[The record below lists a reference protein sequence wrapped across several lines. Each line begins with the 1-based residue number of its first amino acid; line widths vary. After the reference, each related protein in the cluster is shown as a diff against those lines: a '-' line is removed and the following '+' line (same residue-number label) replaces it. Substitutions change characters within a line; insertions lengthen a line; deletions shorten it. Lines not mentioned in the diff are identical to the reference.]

1 MGEVTVHRTRDRVS
15 VSYDRKIN
23 MGNYE
28 SLGISC
34 GYSTDVGKEETVEE
48 AFDRAEKMASRQ
60 LEALA
65 DPIETQLMNKNK
77 KRSK

>member
-1 MGEVTVHRTRDRVS
+1 MGEIVVHKTRDRVS

-34 GYSTDVGKEETVEE
+34 GYTTDVGKDETVEK
-48 AFDRAEKMASRQ
+48 AFARAEKMASHQ
-60 LEALA
+60 LESLA
-65 DPIETQLMNKNK
+65 DPIETQLMNKK
-77 KRSK
+77 GRK